1 VCVRGVQDV
10 QQCMAW
16 CTEATDACMVRVL
29 DVHRWVPTC
38 TYELIVA
45 AEVALTAHA
54 NGE

>member
-1 VCVRGVQDV
+1 MQDV
-10 QQCMAW
+10 QQCMAR

-29 DVHRWVPTC
+29 DVHWWVF